1 VEELCIW
8 KDVLMNFERCWT
20 RYNKNNKLKKDIK
33 SIRIANKKLC
43 NKAKENLNENTV
55 SPKSMIN
62 QNSSATH
69 FHVPEIDDIIKPIEK
84 TIENIYNTSIKNRR
98 SKSLFTEVTG

>member
-1 VEELCIW
+1 
-8 KDVLMNFERCWT
+8 MNFERCWT

>member
-1 VEELCIW
+1 
-8 KDVLMNFERCWT
+8 MNFERCWT

-43 NKAKENLNENTV
+43 KAKENLNENTV

-62 QNSSATH
+62 QQNSSATH
-69 FHVPEIDDIIKPIEK
+69 FHVSEIDDIIKPIEK

-98 SKSLFTEVTG
+98 SKSLFTEVTGQIETHLNK